1 MAECMTCWPS
11 KAGPAAGCLVVP
23 SAMYRRL
30 VVDEHGRVEGREAMK
45 AEIAARG
52 PISCGIS
59 ATQALDD
66 NWGPGVF
73 KQYYPDADVSGVEGG
88 GCGRC

>member
-23 SAMYRRL
+23 PAMYRRL

-45 AEIAARG
+45 AEIATRG